1 MGYQNPS
8 GRGLS
13 GRKEEYEVGGKRHTQ
28 SYRGEGARHTRHS
41 SLRDFLEGHGASHDL
56 YKNPNSDGENEAGQ
70 MAQWVEHVPSG
81 VWSLDP
87 QNPRRAGAGAHICN
101 PSIPTVR
108 CGRQK

>member
-1 MGYQNPS
+1 M
-8 GRGLS
+8 
-13 GRKEEYEVGGKRHTQ
+13 GGKRHTQ
-28 SYRGEGARHTRHS
+28 SYRGEGARHTCHS